1 MKTTNLVKRGVETL
15 GVCERSLQELIGC
28 AAAASD
34 YGAIME
40 LTSMAKAVADI
51 ASSVT
56 GDGSAAA
63 PPPAGLPAAAEP
75 GRAVARKKAGNYPKF
90 IRRGDDLI
98 KIGWSKKEKKVYQH
112 KAHRGVIDV
121 VVAALVKVGQ
131 GNKIFIT
138 DKLMAAIEPSDG
150 NPVPEYQ
157 VYVALAWLKHTG
169 LIDQHG
175 RQGYSI
181 SSPLRLVSDVE
192 VYWQRIQLKA
202 ETQP

>member
-1 MKTTNLVKRGVETL
+1 METTNLVKRGVETL
-15 GVCERSLQELIGC
+15 GVCERSLQELIGS
-28 AAAASD
+28 AAAAPD

-40 LTSMAKAVADI
+40 LTAMAKAVADI

-63 PPPAGLPAAAEP
+63 PHPAGLPAAAEP
-75 GRAVARKKAGNYPKF
+75 VRAGARKKAGNYPKF
-90 IRRGDDLI
+90 LRRGDDLI
-98 KIGWSKKEKKVYQH
+98 KIGWSKKGKKVYQH

-131 GNKIFIT
+131 GGKIFIT
-138 DKLMAAIEPSDG
+138 DKLMAAIEPSEG
-150 NPVPEYQ
+150 SPVPEYQ

-175 RQGYSI
+175 RQGYSV
-181 SSPLRLVSDVE
+181 PRAATLRQAVDAAWKE
-192 VYWQRIQLKA
+192 TA
-202 ETQP
+202 EG